1 MSMRSDL
8 FSELMGI
15 SVIII
20 SFICAWTLLGYHRFH
35 LSTVDLEVEQMIYE
49 IKPGDSINSIADD
62 FVKRGWLPHAYYLKA
77 HARLNEHGSIKVGE
91 YLISNNSTV
100 LDLIKQ
106 FIEGKVVLHQLTII
120 EGWTFSQVRS
130 ALSDNPVLTQ
140 TLNDFSD
147 EEIMEKIGSMGLH
160 PEGQFLPDTYS
171 FSRQTTDLQYLQ
183 QAHQALQNTLA
194 TAWENRDENLPIK
207 TPYEALTLA
216 SIVEKETGAAH
227 ERPLIA
233 GVFMT
238 RLRKNMKL
246 QTDPTVIYGM
256 GSRYQGNIKRKHL
269 REDTPYNTYVHKGL
283 TPTPISMPGAAAIEA
298 VMHPKEEGYLYF
310 VAKADGSGEHYFSKT
325 LKEHNQAVRKY
336 QLKK

>member
-35 LSTVDLEVEQMIYE
+35 LSTVELEEEQMIYE

-91 YLISNNSTV
+91 YRISNNSNV

-130 ALSDNPVLTQ
+130 ALGDNPVLTQ
-140 TLNDFSD
+140 TLNDLSD
-147 EEIMEKIGSMGLH
+147 EEIMEKIGSKSLH